1 MTKPVKP
8 TENRKWQDSKEI
20 LFTFFL
26 KLQDSDYHYRPI
38 LSVKIAKISLG
49 CGLILSLVKI
59 SFSFVFGYGSVW

>member
-1 MTKPVKP
+1 MTGLKR
-8 TENRKWQDSKEI
+8 NI
-20 LFTFFL
+20 IYIFFL
-26 KLQDSDYHYRPI
+26 KLQDSDYHYKPI